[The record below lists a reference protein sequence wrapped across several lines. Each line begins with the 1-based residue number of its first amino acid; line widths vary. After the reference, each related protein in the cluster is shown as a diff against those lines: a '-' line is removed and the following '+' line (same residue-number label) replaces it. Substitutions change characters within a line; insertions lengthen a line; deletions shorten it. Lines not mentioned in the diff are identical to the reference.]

1 MELSKKFENDMNLN
15 KVNLSIGIYTN
26 EQGISPIFKS
36 VKLCENHILNEEST
50 KASYDM
56 LGDVKYRD
64 SIKK

>member
-1 MELSKKFENDMNLN
+1 MNLN

-26 EQGISPIFKS
+26 EQGISPILKS